1 MIVPLCLFL
10 LHLVP
15 LQVSADLAS
24 EHSFSAALDEDQD
37 VKLYWNISTE
47 EKEIYFTIEAKMT
60 GWIGF
65 GISSGQGKMEGAD
78 IVIGW
83 VKDGKTYFK
92 VSKCLVVL
100 AATEK
105 NNNNEELA
113 MTKCYR
119 GLFEN
124 FQTARPNICI
134 T

>member
-1 MIVPLCLFL
+1 MDRVWN
-10 LHLVP
+10 
-15 LQVSADLAS
+15 LQRTR
-24 EHSFSAALDEDQD
+24 Q
-37 VKLYWNISTE
+37 
-47 EKEIYFTIEAKMT
+47 
-60 GWIGF
+60 
-65 GISSGQGKMEGAD
+65 MEGAD